1 MQFEPFQDRLSRDIR
16 NDLSATI
23 GTVLDQ
29 LDLSEAQEVADR
41 YLSRDIKSYYKDY
54 QISFVEICYQFD
66 VTSSQSLFFVVMI
79 TR

>member
-16 NDLSATI
+16 NDLSATK

-54 QISFVEICYQFD
+54 ITDRIVRYQLALEIISKGSVDIF
-66 VTSSQSLFFVVMI
+66 
-79 TR
+79 